1 MGIWDWIIIG
11 LVAAAVVAAAVI
23 IVRNKKK
30 GKCSC
35 GCDACPGCDACRKS
49 KDK

>member
-1 MGIWDWIIIG
+1 MGFWDWIIIG
-11 LVAAAVVAAAVI
+11 LIAAAVVAAAVI

-35 GCDACPGCDACRKS
+35 GCEGCNSRDCCGKSRK
-49 KDK
+49 